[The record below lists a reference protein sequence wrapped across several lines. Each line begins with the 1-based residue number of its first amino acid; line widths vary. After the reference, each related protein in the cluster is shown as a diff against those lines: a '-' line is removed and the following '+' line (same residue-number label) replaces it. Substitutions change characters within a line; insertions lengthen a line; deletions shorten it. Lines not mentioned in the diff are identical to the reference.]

1 MLPVFSV
8 GDEEEAHKLLVMAC
22 PTNQQGEFIDRFTA
36 REQTLDNLELF
47 SNELERFHDILVEHV
62 DCRCKEE

>member
-8 GDEEEAHKLLVMAC
+8 GDDDEARTLLVMVC
-22 PTNQQGEFIDRFTA
+22 PTTADGQFIDRHTA

-47 SNELERFHDILVEHV
+47 SNDLEDAHNILVGNGG
-62 DCRCKEE
+62 CRCG